1 MMKRFPHRAGL
12 PRRQGGA
19 LIVVTLVILLVV
31 SMLGMAT
38 MDTSG
43 LEMRMASNSR
53 DQQQA
58 FEAAEYTLSWVQNDI
73 TGRFT
78 DSQIGNAP
86 DCGSVCFESTCS
98 GGYCFQGESP
108 TNPATCELDAPADDI
123 HTEAALWEAGSGRHQ
138 TLTVPDIGVTAR
150 YIVEYRCYT
159 ALDPAQEFD
168 DETNY
173 ARMFRITAYVVGPAG
188 RGRSMLRAVIK
199 DS

>member
-1 MMKRFPHRAGL
+1 MNRYLNRSGL

-73 TGRFT
+73 AGRFT
-78 DSQIGNAP
+78 NAEISNAS
-86 DCGSVCFESTCS
+86 DCGAICFEPTCS
-98 GGYCFQGESP
+98 GGYCFQGEYPTDPANCELSAP
-108 TNPATCELDAPADDI
+108 GTEIHTNPAI
-123 HTEAALWEAGSGRHQ
+123 WEAGSGLHQ
-138 TLTVPDIGVTAR
+138 TLAVPDIGVTAR

-159 ALDPAQEFD
+159 ALNPSQEFHH
-168 DETNY
+168 ETNY